1 MEQSAATGHAHRIV
15 PFAERSR
22 GAQIVL
28 VGVAP
33 GLIGAVAGVLLGVSA
48 IAYAAVGL
56 IAAVGAFLSGLEH
69 ETAWGGADR
78 GLVAGAVYG
87 VGLLI
92 AHALAGT
99 HATVA
104 LGSFPPAL
112 IVVTGI
118 VGALLAAAG
127 ASRPAAS

>member
-1 MEQSAATGHAHRIV
+1 MEDSAATGHAQRIV
-15 PFAERSR
+15 PFSERSR
-22 GAQIVL
+22 GAQIAL
-28 VGVAP
+28 AGVAP
-33 GLIGAVAGVLLGVSA
+33 AAIGALAGVLLGVSA
-48 IAYAAVGL
+48 IAYAAVAAV
-56 IAAVGAFLSGLEH
+56 AAVGAFLSGLEH
-69 ETAWGGADR
+69 PTAWGGADR
-78 GLVAGAVYG
+78 GLIAGVVYG
-87 VGLLI
+87 VALLV

-127 ASRPAAS
+127 ASRPQA